1 MVDDACTTR
10 GRHYRMVWEGY
21 EQHTWEPEWELLGN
35 NFHLGTAREAVHEYC
50 HY

>member
-1 MVDDACTTR
+1 MHNARETLPD
-10 GRHYRMVWEGY
+10 GLEGY